1 MKVLWAHDHT
11 FYFNES
17 GKFFSGGKLPYA
29 VWERYLG
36 VFDQITVAARGKK
49 ASSDE
54 DMAGKTL
61 SSGPNVD
68 FLVLPSLSN
77 PVNKMTKRGYI
88 EQLLQEAI
96 GKADAVIARVPS
108 EIGAEAIR
116 VARQMGKP
124 YAVEV
129 VACAWDGL
137 WNYGNLQGKL
147 YAPFSLNQTRTIVK
161 DAPYALYVTERFLQ
175 QRYPNVGGKT
185 ESCSNVEIPEPGDE
199 VLTRRL
205 ERLQAMSPDSPMTIG
220 LIGSLNGRTKGI
232 DIALRAIAKVKQQLP
247 SVKFRVL
254 GDGDPARWQAM
265 AEKLGIGSM
274 VSFEGVLPS
283 GGAVF
288 EWLDGIDL
296 YLQPSYQEGL
306 PRATIEAMSRGC
318 PVLGST
324 AGGIP
329 ELIHESCLHRPGQVG
344 PLSEQIKRA
353 TFDRQWLK
361 EQAERN
367 FGKSKQFTKQRLDA
381 KRQAFWQSFGDMV
394 RQGALKDSVAEA
406 AAAAEQV
413 VTDTTEQTETYTSSE
428 TTNTSANTSTS
439 TSTSTSASTSES
451 RERVGAI

>member
-1 MKVLWAHDHT
+1 MNVLWAHDHT

-36 VFDQITVAARGKK
+36 VFDQITVACRGKK
-49 ASSDE
+49 ASSDA

-61 SSGPNVD
+61 SSGPDVD

-116 VARQMGKP
+116 VARKMGKP

-147 YAPFSLNQTRTIVK
+147 YAPFSLNQTRAIVK
-161 DAPYALYVTERFLQ
+161 DAPYALYVTEKFLQ
-175 QRYPNVGGKT
+175 QRYPNIGGKT
-185 ESCSNVEIPEPGDE
+185 ESCSNVEIPEPGEE

-205 ERLQAMSPDSPMTIG
+205 ERLQAMSPDAPMTIG

-232 DIALRAIAKVKQQLP
+232 DIALRAIAKAKPQLP
-247 SVKFRVL
+247 ATKFRVL

-265 AEKLGIGSM
+265 ADKLGIGSL

-329 ELIHESCLHRPGQVG
+329 ELIHDSCLHRPGQVG
-344 PLSEQIKRA
+344 ILAEQIKRA
-353 TFDRQWLK
+353 TFDRKWLI

-367 FGKSKQFTKQRLDA
+367 FGHSRQFTKKLLDA
-381 KRQAFWQSFGDMV
+381 KRQAFWQSFGDAVKQGSLKETVTADAV
-394 RQGALKDSVAEA
+394 RVERAAQSEA
-406 AAAAEQV
+406 Y
-413 VTDTTEQTETYTSSE
+413 TGSTGTTSS
-428 TTNTSANTSTS
+428 TTSSTTSTS
-439 TSTSTSASTSES
+439 SSTSES
-451 RERVGAI
+451 RERVEAL

>member
-1 MKVLWAHDHT
+1 MKVVWAHDHT

-36 VFDQITVAARGKK
+36 VFDGITVACRGKK
-49 ASSDE
+49 TSADA
-54 DMAGKTL
+54 DMSGKTI

-77 PVNKMTKRGYI
+77 PVNKLTKRGYI
-88 EQLLQEAI
+88 EQTLRESI
-96 GKADAVIARVPS
+96 GKADAVIARLPS

-116 VARQMGKP
+116 VARSLGKP
-124 YAVEV
+124 YAIEV

-137 WNYGNLQGKL
+137 WNYGNLQGRL
-147 YAPFSLNQTRTIVK
+147 YAPFALMQTRVIAK
-161 DAPYALYVTERFLQ
+161 SAPYALYVTEQFLQ
-175 QRYPNVGGKT
+175 NRYPCAGGHT
-185 ESCSNVEIPEPGDE
+185 ESCSNVEIPETSDD
-199 VLTRRL
+199 VLARRL
-205 ERLQAMSPDSPMTIG
+205 ERIQSVGGVAPLTIG

-232 DIALRAIAKVKQQLP
+232 DIAMKAIAKVRPYLPP

-254 GDGDPARWQAM
+254 GDGDSARWQAL
-265 AEKLGIGSM
+265 ADKLGIGNV

-283 GGAVF
+283 GGAVL
-288 EWLDGIDL
+288 EWLDGVDL
-296 YLQPSYQEGL
+296 YVQPSYQEGL

-344 PLSEQIKRA
+344 QLAEQLKRA
-353 TFDRQWLK
+353 VTDRAWIK

-367 FGKSKQFTKQRLDA
+367 FGRSKFYTKTKLDA
-381 KRQAFWQSFGDMV
+381 KRQAFWQSFGE
-394 RQGALKDSVAEA
+394 SVSMRAVASSTYMNERAEA
-406 AAAAEQV
+406 L
-413 VTDTTEQTETYTSSE
+413 
-428 TTNTSANTSTS
+428 
-439 TSTSTSASTSES
+439 
-451 RERVGAI
+451 

>member
-1 MKVLWAHDHT
+1 MNVLWAHDHT

-36 VFDQITVAARGKK
+36 VFDRMTVACRGKK
-49 ASSDE
+49 TSPDA

-77 PVNKMTKRGYI
+77 PVNKLTKRGYV
-88 EQLLQEAI
+88 EQILREAI
-96 GKADAVIARVPS
+96 SKVDAVIARLPS
-108 EIGAEAIR
+108 EIGGEAIR
-116 VARQMGKP
+116 IAKSLGKP

-147 YAPFSLNQTRTIVK
+147 YAPLALGQTRSQVK
-161 DAPYALYVTERFLQ
+161 TAPYALYVTEQFLQ
-175 QRYPNVGGKT
+175 ARYPSVGGQT
-185 ESCSNVEIPEPGDE
+185 ESCSNVEIPETSDE
-199 VLTRRL
+199 VLTRRV
-205 ERLQAMSPDSPMTIG
+205 ERLEARTAATPLTIG

-232 DIALRAIAKVKQQLP
+232 DIAMKAIAKAKPYLP
-247 SVKFRVL
+247 KEVRFRVL
-254 GDGDPARWQAM
+254 GDGDTVRWQAL
-265 AEKLGIGSM
+265 ADKLGIGSS

-283 GGAVF
+283 GNAVF

-296 YLQPSYQEGL
+296 YVQPSYQEGL

-344 PLSEQIKRA
+344 QLAEQLKRA
-353 TFDRQWLK
+353 AIDGGWLRQ
-361 EQAERN
+361 QAERN
-367 FGKSKQFTKQRLDA
+367 FGRSRSYTKTRLDA
-381 KRQAFWQSFGDMV
+381 KRQAFWRSFG
-394 RQGALKDSVAEA
+394 EA
-406 AAAAEQV
+406 V
-413 VTDTTEQTETYTSSE
+413 STGTIGSSTYTNE
-428 TTNTSANTSTS
+428 
-439 TSTSTSASTSES
+439 
-451 RERVGAI
+451 RERVEAL

>member
-1 MKVLWAHDHT
+1 MNVLWAHDHT

-36 VFDQITVAARGKK
+36 VFDQITVACRGKK
-49 ASSDE
+49 ASTDA

-88 EQLLQEAI
+88 EQLLKEAI
-96 GKADAVIARVPS
+96 GKVDAVIARVPS

-116 VARQMGKP
+116 VARLMGKP

-147 YAPFSLNQTRTIVK
+147 YAPFSLNQTRAIVK
-161 DAPYALYVTERFLQ
+161 DAPYALYVTEKFLQ
-175 QRYPNVGGKT
+175 QRYPNNGGQT

-205 ERLQAMSPDSPMTIG
+205 ERLQAMSPDAPLTIG

-232 DIALRAIAKVKQQLP
+232 DIALRAIAKAKSQLP
-247 SVKFRVL
+247 ATRFRVL

-265 AEKLGIGSM
+265 ADKLGIGSL

-296 YLQPSYQEGL
+296 YVQPSYQEGL

-344 PLSEQIKRA
+344 ILSEQIKRA
-353 TFDRQWLK
+353 TFDRRWLI

-367 FGKSKQFTKQRLDA
+367 FGRSRQFTKQLLDA
-381 KRQAFWQSFGDMV
+381 KRQAFWQSFGDAV
-394 RQGALKDSVAEA
+394 KQGSINETIP
-406 AAAAEQV
+406 AEQV
-413 VTDTTEQTETYTSSE
+413 RVERVERAEQSD
-428 TTNTSANTSTS
+428 
-439 TSTSTSASTSES
+439 S
-451 RERVGAI
+451 RERVEAL

>member
-1 MKVLWAHDHT
+1 MKLLWAHDHT

-36 VFDQITVAARGKK
+36 VFDQLTIACRGKK
-49 ASSDE
+49 TPLDA

-61 SSGPNVD
+61 SSGANVD

-77 PVNKMTKRGYI
+77 PVNKLTKRGYVD
-88 EQLLQEAI
+88 QLLREAI

-116 VARQMGKP
+116 VAQSMGKP

-137 WNYGNLQGKL
+137 WNYGNVQGKL
-147 YAPFSLNQTRTIVK
+147 YAPMALAQTRALVK
-161 DAPYALYVTERFLQ
+161 SAPYSLYVTEQFLQ
-175 QRYPNVGGKT
+175 NRYPCTNGMT

-205 ERLQAMSPDSPMTIG
+205 ERIASYNNTTTLTIG

-232 DIALRAIAKVKQQLP
+232 DIALKAIAKAKPQLP
-247 SVKFRVL
+247 RVWFRVL
-254 GDGDPARWQAM
+254 GDGDASRWQAM
-265 AEKLGIGSM
+265 ADKLGIGSA
-274 VSFEGVLPS
+274 VTFEGILPS

-288 EWLDGIDL
+288 EWLDNIDL

-344 PLSEQIKRA
+344 QLAEQLKRA
-353 TFDRQWLK
+353 ATDRAWVK

-367 FGKSKQFTKQRLDA
+367 FGKSRGYTKVRLDA
-381 KRQAFWQSFGDMV
+381 KRQAFWRSFGEYV
-394 RQGALKDSVAEA
+394 RSGGAVR
-406 AAAAEQV
+406 
-413 VTDTTEQTETYTSSE
+413 TTYT
-428 TTNTSANTSTS
+428 N
-439 TSTSTSASTSES
+439 
-451 RERVGAI
+451 ERVEAL